1 MKTTRSKTM
10 TEKHES
16 QEPADP
22 MEVWEQWYGTAMK
35 GWSRAASGNGSK
47 PADPASV
54 YQTWLKGMADAQE
67 QFIKGSGDPQELWKH
82 WFETV
87 TDAWRNAAEVG
98 GDPLGLMAQW
108 VDMMEEA
115 RARLLAGI
123 RLPADPFTFFK
134 QWYDATNETWSTL
147 VGNVI
152 GTEKFM
158 EVSSEFLK
166 SYASFYGTL
175 RRASEEYFR
184 NLQIPTRSDI
194 ARVAGLVVN
203 LEEKVDR
210 VDSALGDFEDG
221 VGSNLSRFPV
231 VLQKLENV
239 EHLELRVESLEQR
252 LNRMEGK
259 LDAVLAA
266 LEKLAARE
274 PAAPMKPAATAR
286 PRARRPGAER
296 QQESSAKAQAGSR
309 APRKAR

>member
-1 MKTTRSKTM
+1 M
-10 TEKHES
+10 TEKQES
-16 QEPADP
+16 QGPADP
-22 MEVWEQWYGTAMK
+22 MEVWEQWYGAAMK
-35 GWSRAASGNGSK
+35 GWSRAVSGNGSK
-47 PADPASV
+47 PADPLSV

-67 QFIKGSGDPQELWKH
+67 QFIKGSGDPQELWKR

-87 TDAWRNAAEVG
+87 TDAWRKAAEVG
-98 GDPLGLMAQW
+98 GDPLGLMTQW

-123 RLPADPFTFFK
+123 RLPADPFSFFK
-134 QWYDATNETWSTL
+134 QWYDVMNETWSTL

-158 EVSSEFLK
+158 EVSGEFLK

-175 RRASEEYFR
+175 RRANEEYFR

-203 LEEKVDR
+203 LEEKVDH
-210 VDSALGDFEDG
+210 VDSALEDFEDE

-239 EHLELRVESLEQR
+239 EHLEHRVESLEQR
-252 LNRMEGK
+252 LDRVEGK
-259 LDAVLAA
+259 LDAVLSA

-274 PAAPMKPAATAR
+274 PAAPTKPDAPSR
-286 PRARRPGAER
+286 PRSRRPGAER
-296 QQESSAKAQAGSR
+296 QQESSAKAKVGSQT
-309 APRKAR
+309 PRKAR